1 MCRLKPNGAAR
12 VILNFSSP
20 EGFCVNDGI
29 NNDDFPTTMSST
41 GEWLK
46 VLGRCGKGALMLKID
61 WAAAYKHIHVRSE
74 DIVLQYFNWLGKDF
88 VELMLV
94 FGAKSSAGIYDR
106 LAKFVLILVLAYSRF
121 PRKQVCQYLDDV
133 CAAAAAGSQTLQKF
147 QQAYKAVASEIGV
160 QLAPTDDPDKAFA
173 PRTNGVI
180 LGIHYDTVQWTWR
193 IPQEKLARVL
203 LQIKAAV
210 TADTLPQHEIWS
222 LVGRLLHYA
231 PLIPAAKF
239 NINHLIK
246 ANNTSKLRRF
256 PVEINRDMKRQLH
269 FWWVILRTTDGR
281 CSIPAPAGPTPP
293 WATTFYTDAA
303 GGSSFSIGHGTG
315 GVGPNMFFMVP
326 WGRKINTGIRAAD
339 GKRLSQKMSALEL
352 VGPLICVSSG
362 HALCRGKHIRIWVDN
377 SGSVAIWKKG
387 YSSSCS
393 LSTTL
398 VAAIGRVAAALG
410 CTVHIE
416 KITRRSDTGAML
428 SDDLS
433 KGRFDRFTAQLP
445 AEHNLKPAWIPPAI
459 LAWISNPVCSHELGE
474 RILDDI
480 RKRTYLL

>member
-1 MCRLKPNGAAR
+1 
-12 VILNFSSP
+12 
-20 EGFCVNDGI
+20 
-29 NNDDFPTTMSST
+29 
-41 GEWLK
+41 
-46 VLGRCGKGALMLKID
+46 MLKID

-106 LAKFVLILVLAYSRF
+106 LAKFVLLLVLAYSRF

-133 CAAAAAGSQTLQKF
+133 CAAAAAGSHTLHKF

-246 ANNTSKLRRF
+246 ANNTSKLRR
-256 PVEINRDMKRQLH
+256 
-269 FWWVILRTTDGR
+269 
-281 CSIPAPAGPTPP
+281 
-293 WATTFYTDAA
+293 
-303 GGSSFSIGHGTG
+303 
-315 GVGPNMFFMVP
+315 
-326 WGRKINTGIRAAD
+326 
-339 GKRLSQKMSALEL
+339 
-352 VGPLICVSSG
+352 
-362 HALCRGKHIRIWVDN
+362 
-377 SGSVAIWKKG
+377 
-387 YSSSCS
+387 S
-393 LSTTL
+393 LSKSTET
-398 VAAIGRVAAALG
+398 
-410 CTVHIE
+410 
-416 KITRRSDTGAML
+416 
-428 SDDLS
+428 
-433 KGRFDRFTAQLP
+433 
-445 AEHNLKPAWIPPAI
+445 
-459 LAWISNPVCSHELGE
+459 
-474 RILDDI
+474 
-480 RKRTYLL
+480 

>member
-1 MCRLKPNGAAR
+1 MGFAAGPFDPKDRPANAKVSGLMCRLKPNGAAR

-20 EGFCVNDGI
+20 EGSCVNDGI

-46 VLGRCGKGALMLKID
+46 VLSRCGKGALMLKID

-74 DIVLQYFNWLGKDF
+74 DIVLQYINWLGKDF

-106 LAKFVLILVLAYSRF
+106 LAKFVLLLVLAYSRF

-133 CAAAAAGSQTLQKF
+133 CAAAAAGSNTLHKF

-160 QLAPTDDPDKAFA
+160 QLASTDDPDKAFA

-180 LGIHYDTVQWTWR
+180 LGIHYDTVQWTWC

-203 LQIKAAV
+203 LQIKAAI

-222 LVGRLLHYA
+222 LVGRLLNYS
-231 PLIPAAKF
+231 PLIPAARF

-256 PVEINRDMKRQLH
+256 P
-269 FWWVILRTTDGR
+269 
-281 CSIPAPAGPTPP
+281 
-293 WATTFYTDAA
+293 
-303 GGSSFSIGHGTG
+303 
-315 GVGPNMFFMVP
+315 
-326 WGRKINTGIRAAD
+326 
-339 GKRLSQKMSALEL
+339 
-352 VGPLICVSSG
+352 
-362 HALCRGKHIRIWVDN
+362 
-377 SGSVAIWKKG
+377 
-387 YSSSCS
+387 
-393 LSTTL
+393 
-398 VAAIGRVAAALG
+398 AIGRVAAALG

-445 AEHNLKPAWIPPAI
+445 ADHNLKPAWIPPAI

-474 RILDDI
+474 KILDDI